1 MILPEKRGDDT
12 IPKMF
17 PRYGDVFRGIEIEK
31 ELAAK
36 LVALRAEL
44 RAQWQP
50 DNGGRLWGE
59 AHSDLIDALVRRL
72 LEIASQRSGEPTFGI
87 SVVATG
93 GYGQRVLAP
102 FSDIDLTFVVD
113 RDDDPAVLREA
124 FRLVMDVLLAG
135 ARIKVGY
142 SYRHLSDLEKG
153 GIDHQTQTA
162 LLDAR
167 FLCGD
172 RQLFERFQQLWQD
185 SIPVADFLFR
195 KEVERQRVRS
205 RFGDTPFVVEPDVKE
220 GAGGLRDVHSALWMA
235 QARFQKSGD
244 ALWRDLVR
252 RRILR
257 PEEMRQL
264 RAGREHLWK
273 TRHALHIV
281 ANERRDRLS
290 IARQE
295 ALAELFGVNGDNC
308 SPPVEK
314 WMVGH
319 YEHAAAVDR
328 LGLKVMQR
336 CLEAPLNLGSS
347 GLASLRRAVVVTE
360 PAMAAENPL
369 WPLEAMRHC
378 QEYDLEL
385 APATIEAIEALDAD
399 FRTPEAGRMF
409 VELLGD
415 DGDIHRTFRRME
427 RCGLLARML
436 PELANCIR
444 LIPYDPAHGHTV
456 GEHTLRA
463 IANLSRL
470 RPEAPPERSLEAYR
484 YVFTTLD
491 SPATL
496 FLGLALHD
504 IGKQWPLD
512 RQGRRA
518 PHEVTGAD
526 RVPEICARLGC
537 SQTMIDRVT
546 LLVRH
551 HLLLAEVSRLRDLS
565 RPETIGEVLT
575 VVPDSDLLRMLYLLT
590 WADTSAVGPGVWSS
604 ASARL
609 LDELVQRCEAR
620 IGSEVQADPAQE
632 IRKLDLLRD
641 RLRRRFTETDNALD
655 PEEVRRHTDGMPAAY
670 LFNTGPDEMGLH
682 LEMIRAL
689 AGAEDPL
696 PMVGEFRGNAA
707 DRETEITMV
716 AWDDPTPGLLAKV
729 TGVLYAYDIR
739 LHAAQVFTR
748 TSTDSRP
755 LVVDTLR
762 VDHRDR
768 GLDRP
773 LQVELQTALS
783 NVLSGRETVG
793 DLIARRRRP
802 AALIGAPRTMTL
814 RNVDG
819 QYVLVDIRLPSGTG
833 SVHALCRAITL
844 CGWNIQAARL
854 SAWAGS
860 VRCSLY
866 ISGPEGGAGSGADLE
881 RLDKALRAAP

>member
-1 MILPEKRGDDT
+1 MFAPMVQSGA
-12 IPKMF
+12 MF
-17 PRYGDVFRGIEIEK
+17 PRYVDAFHGLDQEK
-31 ELAAK
+31 LLASQ
-36 LVALRAEL
+36 LVSLRAEL
-44 RAQWQP
+44 RAAWQP
-50 DNGGRLWGE
+50 ETGGRLWGE
-59 AHSDLIDALVRRL
+59 AHCDLVDALVRRL
-72 LEIASQRSGEPTFGI
+72 VQLAVERSGEPTHGI
-87 SVVATG
+87 AVVATG

-124 FRLVMDVLLAG
+124 FRLVMDVLLSG

-142 SYRHLSDLEKG
+142 SYRHISDLEKG

-167 FLCGD
+167 FLSGD
-172 RQLFERFQQLWQD
+172 RALFDRFQKLWQE

-195 KEVERQRVRS
+195 KETERHRVRA
-205 RFGDTPFVVEPDVKE
+205 RFGDSPYVVEPDVKE

-252 RRILR
+252 RRILTSD
-257 PEEMRQL
+257 EMRQL

-281 ANERRDRLS
+281 AGERRDRLA

-295 ALAELFGVNGDNC
+295 LLAERFGAEAGATA
-308 SPPVEK
+308 PPVER
-314 WMVGH
+314 WMQSH
-319 YEHAAAVDR
+319 YEHASQVDR
-328 LGLKVMQR
+328 LSLKVMQR
-336 CLEAPLNLGSS
+336 CLDAPLDLATD
-347 GLASLRRAVVVTE
+347 GLASLRRTVVVTD
-360 PAMAAENPL
+360 PGRAAANRL
-369 WPLEAMRHC
+369 WPLDALRHC

-385 APATIEAIEALDAD
+385 APATVEAIEQLDSD
-399 FRTPEAGRMF
+399 FRGIDAGQR
-409 VELLGD
+409 LLAILEEEGD
-415 DGDIHRTFRRME
+415 VHKTFRRME

-436 PELANCIR
+436 PEFSDCLR
-444 LIPYDPAHGHTV
+444 LIPYDPAHAFTV
-456 GEHTLRA
+456 GEHTLRVL
-463 IANLSRL
+463 ANLNRL
-470 RPEAPPERSLEAYR
+470 RPDAAPEPALEAYR
-484 YVFTTLD
+484 YVYTTLE

-496 FLGLALHD
+496 ILGVLLHD

-512 RQGRRA
+512 RRGNRA
-518 PHEVTGAD
+518 PHEATGAE
-526 RVPEICARLGC
+526 RIPEICGRLGC
-537 SQTMIDRVT
+537 NSTMTDRIG

-575 VVPDSDLLRMLYLLT
+575 VVPDSDMLRMLYLLT
-590 WADTSAVGPGVWSS
+590 WADTSAVGPGVWST
-604 ASARL
+604 AAARL

-620 IGSEVQADPAQE
+620 MGSDAPSDPTQE
-632 IRKLDLLRD
+632 TRRLDLLRD
-641 RLRRRFTETDNALD
+641 RLRRRFAENDSGDALD
-655 PEEVRRHTDGMPAAY
+655 PEEVKRHTDGMPAAY
-670 LFNTGPDEMGLH
+670 LFNTSPEEMGLH
-682 LEMIRAL
+682 LEMVRAL
-689 AGAEDPL
+689 
-696 PMVGEFRGNAA
+696 VGGDTGNPVVTDFRGNAV
-707 DRETEITMV
+707 DRDTEITMV

-729 TGVLYAYDIR
+729 TGVLYAFDIR

-748 TSTDSRP
+748 STNDGQP

-768 GLDRP
+768 GIDRP
-773 LQVELQTALS
+773 MQLELHAALA

-802 AALIGAPRTMTL
+802 AALIGSPRSMSL

-819 QYVLVDIRLPSGTG
+819 RYVLVDIRLPSGTG
-833 SVHALCRAITL
+833 SIHALCRAITF
-844 CGWNIQAARL
+844 CGWNIEAARL

-860 VRCSLY
+860 VRCTVY
-866 ISGPEGGAGSGADLE
+866 ISGPEGEAGSEADRDRLE
-881 RLDKALRAAP
+881 KALRAAP